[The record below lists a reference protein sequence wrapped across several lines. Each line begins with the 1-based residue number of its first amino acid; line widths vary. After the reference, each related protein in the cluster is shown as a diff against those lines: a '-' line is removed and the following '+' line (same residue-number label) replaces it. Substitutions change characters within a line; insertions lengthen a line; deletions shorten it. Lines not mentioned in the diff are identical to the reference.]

1 QYEDMLRHYAAAE
14 RMARTLGDA
23 DTVRSIEYNRAAT
36 ALELGRAQEAY
47 DALIRL
53 GAESAMELHKLA
65 VACELLGKR
74 EEALAALERAEDPT
88 TPSPEPARELAPRIC
103 GLVRYR
109 LEHPDYLERPEYG
122 AELMELFETMR
133 RELPIGYAS
142 FHLPRV
148 LEWLRARRMYRQAY
162 ELLLD
167 FPGYCGSGKI

>member
-1 QYEDMLRHYAAAE
+1 
-14 RMARTLGDA
+14 
-23 DTVRSIEYNRAAT
+23 
-36 ALELGRAQEAY
+36 
-47 DALIRL
+47 
-53 GAESAMELHKLA
+53 MELHKLA

-167 FPGYCGSGKI
+167 FPGYRALNKT

>member
-1 QYEDMLRHYAAAE
+1 MKTKIYVVRHCEAAGNIE
-14 RMARTLGDA
+14 RYFQGHTDGLPSPKG
-23 DTVRSIEYNRAAT
+23 EH
-36 ALELGRAQEAY
+36 Q
-47 DALIRL
+47 
-53 GAESAMELHKLA
+53 
-65 VACELLGKR
+65 CELLGKR

-167 FPGYCGSGKI
+167 FPRYRALNKT